1 MQRRPTLSSSCARAA
16 TAAEA
21 RFRIG
26 QTGMADRTSRI
37 IALDDTAADLVLR
50 LGGQPWHGGRFLVYD
65 QLAPSGDVLAPDV
78 LTPAGDVLA
87 PVNGAPVNA
96 GPVNGGPV
104 NGHEREP
111 DAILRTPDGLPRL
124 LSAELDGA
132 DVAVLVATPDTT
144 AQAAS
149 VVAGACASRWIMS
162 AGLVVAEGGQAK
174 DVVAALRPA
183 TMVLVVLRSSDDIA
197 GILSALR
204 V

>member
-26 QTGMADRTSRI
+26 HTDMADRTSRI
-37 IALDDTAADLVLR
+37 IALDDQAADLVLR
-50 LGGQPWHGGRFLVYD
+50 LGGQPWHGGRFLVFD
-65 QLAPSGDVLAPDV
+65 RLAPASDVP
-78 LTPAGDVLA
+78 P
-87 PVNGAPVNA
+87 PVNGVPDSP
-96 GPVNGGPV
+96 GPVYDGPV
-104 NGHEREP
+104 SEHGREP
-111 DAILRTPDGLPRL
+111 DAILRSPDGLPRL

-132 DVAVLVATPDTT
+132 DVAVLVATPGTT
-144 AQAAS
+144 SQAAS

-162 AGLVVAEGGQAK
+162 AGLVVAEGGQAG
-174 DVVAALRPA
+174 DVIAALRPS